1 LGESRAQLQGPNG
14 AIAAPLLTAQQWG
27 LKLRQQADT
36 VIVVSHLGLWRDI
49 TLASEVPGIDLIN

>member
-14 AIAAPLLTAQQWG
+14 AIAAPLLGGQQWG

-36 VIVVSHLGLWRDI
+36 VIVVSHLGPWRDI